1 MAVLWVLLGLLP
13 LGLLTSSSVSLSDRA
28 VRSEVR
34 DRVETTAAVSR
45 VVVEQQMG
53 TLEQL
58 VSAYAQRPR
67 IRSLVT
73 SGDHRAAASG
83 LTDALAELARMRP
96 GISGVIVAAPDGR
109 LIDARPSLKLFQDV
123 STTDWYRAVRNDMQ
137 PYVSQAYTPTMQ
149 GVSRAVAVAAPIPD
163 EDGRR
168 LLGVLTAVYSLDA
181 IQAYAS
187 EAATPQGIQL
197 LITDRAGVL
206 VADPAGRLFALTS
219 LREDARV
226 DAALAGRRVF
236 TSWRGAEGPVLS
248 ASEPI
253 PGIGWTVTAEVPA
266 AQALASATHL
276 RNRVLFI
283 AALLAAL
290 ILAGLGFQIHTS
302 RSRRRAQRTLAR
314 YADALATA
322 RDEAVGASAAK
333 SEFLAKVSHEIRTPI
348 NGVLGMNALLLDT
361 RMDGEQRHY
370 ASTVQESAQN
380 LLRLLDDFLDLSKV
394 EAGRLKIEKV
404 AFDLPRLCTVP
415 VGQAEAA
422 RAVAGDPVRLRQV
435 LTNILGNALKFT
447 DQGGIDLEVTLEPH
461 REQGVPSTADRATL
475 RFTVRDTG
483 IGVGPEDRDRV
494 FETFHRLDSPI
505 TRRTGG
511 SGLGLAISRQ
521 LVELMGGRIGLDSV
535 KGVGSR
541 FWVTLPLDVLARTA
555 PAHGELNGRRV
566 LIADGNDDNRDR
578 AGRILSG
585 AGLVVEEA
593 RNAVT
598 AMAALRAAAA
608 GRSPFDLAV
617 IDLHMALAGNGTST
631 PGPDDAE
638 ESLADA
644 VLADPRLHATGVI
657 VLITPGRT
665 GVAWPAAS
673 RTKDRIVQPVT
684 LPLSRRLLL
693 TAAQNALG
701 TPQAPTPQALL
712 PRPYDG
718 GAQDHPGVGARP
730 LRVLVVEDDD
740 VSAQV
745 ARLVLQKAGH
755 HVDVADDGERAVR
768 AVLREQYDLVLMD
781 CQLPGL
787 DGLAA
792 TAEIRRR
799 QAASARVPIIAMTA
813 AAMPDDRI
821 RCIEAGMDDHLTK
834 PVDWTQ
840 VLARIAVWATEP
852 PTWPA
857 PANTS
862 DAPDAPDA
870 PAELDGLSAEDI
882 ADIANAFAASTPEVL
897 RRLRSCLEAGD
908 FDAARLLAHRLKG
921 SCATVGATRAAELCQ
936 EVEAAAAARRQGA
949 AGDDVPLSAVLTRLE
964 EEMRRATRELH
975 SRC

>member
-1 MAVLWVLLGLLP
+1 MR
-13 LGLLTSSSVSLSDRA
+13 SSPCSPRTPTGRVCGW
-28 VRSEVR
+28 RS
-34 DRVETTAAVSR
+34 TW
-45 VVVEQQMG
+45 
-53 TLEQL
+53 
-58 VSAYAQRPR
+58 PR
-67 IRSLVT
+67 ISP
-73 SGDHRAAASG
+73 S
-83 LTDALAELARMRP
+83 
-96 GISGVIVAAPDGR
+96 IV
-109 LIDARPSLKLFQDV
+109 
-123 STTDWYRAVRNDMQ
+123 
-137 PYVSQAYTPTMQ
+137 
-149 GVSRAVAVAAPIPD
+149 
-163 EDGRR
+163 
-168 LLGVLTAVYSLDA
+168 
-181 IQAYAS
+181 
-187 EAATPQGIQL
+187 
-197 LITDRAGVL
+197 
-206 VADPAGRLFALTS
+206 
-219 LREDARV
+219 
-226 DAALAGRRVF
+226 
-236 TSWRGAEGPVLS
+236 
-248 ASEPI
+248 
-253 PGIGWTVTAEVPA
+253 
-266 AQALASATHL
+266 
-276 RNRVLFI
+276 
-283 AALLAAL
+283 
-290 ILAGLGFQIHTS
+290 
-302 RSRRRAQRTLAR
+302 
-314 YADALATA
+314 
-322 RDEAVGASAAK
+322 
-333 SEFLAKVSHEIRTPI
+333 
-348 NGVLGMNALLLDT
+348 
-361 RMDGEQRHY
+361 
-370 ASTVQESAQN
+370 
-380 LLRLLDDFLDLSKV
+380 
-394 EAGRLKIEKV
+394 
-404 AFDLPRLCTVP
+404 
-415 VGQAEAA
+415 
-422 RAVAGDPVRLRQV
+422 
-435 LTNILGNALKFT
+435 GNALKFT
-447 DQGGIDLEVTLEPH
+447 DQGGIDLEVTLEPP
-461 REQGVPSTADRATL
+461 RDQGVPSTVDRATL

-555 PAHGELNGRRV
+555 PAHGELNV
-566 LIADGNDDNRDR
+566 LVADADDDDRDR
-578 AGRILSG
+578 VRRILSG

-593 RNAVT
+593 MDAAT
-598 AMAALRAAAA
+598 AMDALRAAAA
-608 GRSPFDLAV
+608 DRSPYDLAV
-617 IDLHMALAGNGTST
+617 IDLHMSLAGNGAST
-631 PGPDDAE
+631 PRPDDAE

-701 TPQAPTPQALL
+701 ASPAPAPQTLL

-740 VSAQV
+740 VSSQV

-755 HVDVADDGERAVR
+755 HVDVVDDGERAVR

-840 VLARIAVWATEP
+840 VLARISVRATEP
-852 PTWPA
+852 PTAPA
-857 PANTS
+857 PASTS
-862 DAPDAPDA
+862 EAPDIPDAPDA
-870 PAELDGLSAEDI
+870 PAELDGLTAEDI

-897 RRLRSCLEAGD
+897 GRLRTSLEAGD
-908 FDAARLLAHRLKG
+908 FDAARLLAHRLTG
-921 SCATVGATRAAELCQ
+921 SCATVGAARAAELCQ
-936 EVEAAAAARRQGA
+936 EVEAAAAARRQGTP
-949 AGDDVPLSAVLTRLE
+949 GDDAPLTAVLSRLE